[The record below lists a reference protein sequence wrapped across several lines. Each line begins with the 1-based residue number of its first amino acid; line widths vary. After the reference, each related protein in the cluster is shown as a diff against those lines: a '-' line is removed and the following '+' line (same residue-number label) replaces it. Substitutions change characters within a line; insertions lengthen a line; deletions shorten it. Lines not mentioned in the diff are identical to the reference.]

1 MQVDMHYYGT
11 YAMAR
16 AAGLAPEDC
25 RVIATAAQFVDDN
38 AGKDS
43 ISFKDGAR
51 VDVDATAHHA
61 LDVAN
66 LDPEDQRN
74 VWIPFHFIPGNAGAE
89 YTERLICRRDSG
101 IAREMVAHHIGLS
114 AKRYFLPLVGITA
127 HVYAD
132 TFSHYGFSGVS
143 SRKNRIDLG
152 SLKVVNEDHLDEG
165 LRNHLREQGDRFRQ
179 RYGREGGFLP
189 NIKRLWRSVKSEAV
203 EAGSGAL
210 GHGAVLTFPD
220 RPYLHWEF
228 SYEDDTGE
236 ERGGVQ
242 DRDNPTTF
250 LQGTE
255 ALHGMFKTVRES
267 RESAGAD
274 NGREWG
280 EIAERVKAILD
291 RPGRKGERI
300 EYWQEAAEAGDLSAG
315 GGEKIPTYDED
326 EWNTQR
332 EHFASAGID
341 SSVVLEQPVFQFYQ
355 AAAAH
360 RIYVLRDLLPSHGLV
375 GN

>member
-16 AAGLAPEDC
+16 AAGLAPGDC

-43 ISFKDGAR
+43 INFKDGAR

-74 VWIPFHFIPGNAGAE
+74 VWIPFHFIPGNTGNE
-89 YTERLICRRDSG
+89 YTERLICRRDSE
-101 IAREMVAHHIGLS
+101 IAQEMVTHHLGLS
-114 AKRYFLPLVGITA
+114 AKKYFLALAGITA

-143 SRKNRIDLG
+143 SRKNRIKMG
-152 SLKVVNEDHLDEG
+152 SLKVVNEDRLDDG
-165 LRNHLREQGDRFRQ
+165 LRKHLREQGDRFQQ

-189 NIKRLWRSVKSEAV
+189 NIKRMWRSVKSEAI
-203 EAGSGAL
+203 EASSGAL
-210 GHGAVLTFPD
+210 GHGAVLTYPD

-228 SYEDDTGE
+228 SYEDAAGE
-236 ERGGVQ
+236 TRSGIQ
-242 DRDNPTTF
+242 DRDNPTIF

-255 ALHGMFKTVRES
+255 ALHGMFRRVRES
-267 RESAGAD
+267 HESAGTD

-280 EIAERVKAILD
+280 EIVERVKAILD
-291 RPGRKGERI
+291 RPGRKEERI
-300 EYWQEAAEAGDLSAG
+300 EYWQEAAEAGDLFAG
-315 GGEKIPTYDED
+315 RGERIPMYDED
-326 EWNTQR
+326 EWNRLR
-332 EHFASAGID
+332 EQLASGGTD